1 MCTRDGGGWI
11 VNGFLALL
19 TDRRVLL
26 LDTEGLDHAVGLGA
40 LGDFLCLLDL

>member
-19 TDRRVLL
+19 TDGRVLL
-26 LDTEGLDHAVGLGA
+26 LGLDHAVGLGA